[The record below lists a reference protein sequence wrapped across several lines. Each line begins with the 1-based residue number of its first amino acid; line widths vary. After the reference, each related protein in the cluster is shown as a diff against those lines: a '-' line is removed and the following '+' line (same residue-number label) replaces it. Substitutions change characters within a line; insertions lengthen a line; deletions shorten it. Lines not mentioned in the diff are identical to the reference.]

1 MSEKD
6 MALDPLVAGLPDH
19 SLMGAL
25 FPFQPVA
32 YVELLPIP
40 ELSLDFSKLPFRTQC
55 GGGSLLQLVLGFA
68 AFFSCSNSACS
79 FVNRS
84 FVKLPSE

>member
-1 MSEKD
+1 
-6 MALDPLVAGLPDH
+6 MALDPLGARPQFD
-19 SLMGAL
+19 GAL

-32 YVELLPIP
+32 YVELLPIL